1 VVTPK
6 KYDPKRNDYAYD
18 IKYVISPYKVTG
30 LISDYFQ
37 IPKFN
42 GVHKQYNYW
51 FTGENTQVLSYEQT
65 YNALYY
71 AVMSGSTGALGGTVV
86 QDAIKTNFQPASGE
100 SSQGA
105 KNAVNEI
112 GANFT
117 DYLYNPG
124 DLANATIQII
134 GDPAWLQQSD
144 INPIGAGSFVPG
156 PFLADGTINFDSQ
169 QILFEIL
176 INTPDD
182 YNLETGIIDPNVRQ
196 TVFQNGRKPGAT
208 RQSYVY
214 IANDCV
220 SEFNKGSF
228 KQTLK
233 GSLLT
238 YNPDQTFKEQ
248 QALGRPT
255 PSQQL
260 TAAPGGRSTQ
270 TGTRTSTNPGTPNN
284 SEWVDVDGIQVLRED
299 LPSDQTDESEPISIP
314 EPQPQPA
321 PEPTTSDSDIL
332 YIESEGD
339 PVLLNT
345 DADVVPSPDYN
356 SGLAGTTNSSQL
368 MDREA

>member
-1 VVTPK
+1 M
-6 KYDPKRNDYAYD
+6 
-18 IKYVISPYKVTG
+18 
-30 LISDYFQ
+30 
-37 IPKFN
+37 
-42 GVHKQYNYW
+42 
-51 FTGENTQVLSYEQT
+51 LSYEQT

-71 AVMSGSTGALGGTVV
+71 AVMSGRTGALGGTVV

-124 DLANATIQII
+124 DLANATMQII

-182 YNLETGIIDPNVRQ
+182 YNLDTGIIDPNIRQ
-196 TVFQNGRKPGAT
+196 TVFQNGRRPGAT

-238 YNPDQTFKEQ
+238 YYPDQTFKEQ
-248 QALGRPT
+248 QASGRST
-255 PSQQL
+255 SAQQISS
-260 TAAPGGRSTQ
+260 TGGRSSQ
-270 TGTRTSTNPGTPNN
+270 TGTRTTTRPDTANN
-284 SEWVDVDGIQVLRED
+284 SEWVEVDGVNVLRED
-299 LPSDQTDESEPISIP
+299 LTTDQTDESAPISLN

-321 PEPTTSDSDIL
+321 PEPTTSDADIL

-339 PVLLNT
+339 PVLLNSQ
-345 DADVVPSPDYN
+345 DAVVPSPDFN
-356 SGLAGTTNSSQL
+356 AGLAGTTSPSQL